1 MADDKS
7 STGKGSTPG
16 GPAKRPYATLDLKA
30 TEIKITP
37 VGKAGEGASPRTA
50 ASEAQTKFNVP
61 LPAAASTYATKSGTC
76 DHPNS
81 GASMHAESTKAEN
94 SKASASGAQ
103 TASKPADPKV
113 VVERRGGLFSH
124 LVAGIVGGALSFL
137 ALQWA
142 VPELGLDGTSSRFA
156 NSTAALSERVEAI
169 EKKATHNVKESE
181 LKTAEDRIATLEKS
195 AQMIPALTDSQRR
208 LVAETKAALA
218 SAASDSG
225 STQLMDRIGKLEDK
239 FKALV
244 DAGANDPNPSRIEQL
259 AGLTAKVTDLESSL
273 STQLSALRSS
283 VTQDVE
289 SRVQAATAASE
300 TAQAGTQR
308 LDKDVATIKTDT
320 ARIEASISANR
331 DAAARV
337 AADLKTAQNETT
349 QLKSA
354 IDTVKAEA
362 AKPAEITAAVT
373 PIADRIATLE
383 KSVQNVIQSE
393 SARQQTAEKV
403 VLALELQSLKR
414 ALDSGQDFSAQLAEV
429 KKLSGNNIDLAPLTN
444 LQQSG
449 VPTLTDLKKDFRS
462 AANSAMDA
470 ENTSQH
476 SGVVDRLWAE
486 AKSVV
491 RIRRID
497 SKPDDKSTE
506 ATLGRMQVA
515 LNDGRLDAVLEASKD
530 LSPAAEDAA
539 RPFLDKLETRVSV
552 DGTLAQLEG
561 QLKSSIA
568 PGAEPAATSAP

>member
-37 VGKAGEGASPRTA
+37 VGKAP
-50 ASEAQTKFNVP
+50 SETQMTFNVP
-61 LPAAASTYATKSGTC
+61 LPAAASTYATKSGTR
-76 DHPNS
+76 DQSNS
-81 GASMHAESTKAEN
+81 GAGMHAESNKAEN
-94 SKASASGAQ
+94 AKAAAIGAQ
-103 TASKPADPKV
+103 TANKSAGPKV
-113 VVERRGGLFSH
+113 VAERRGGFFTH

-142 VPELGLDGTSSRFA
+142 VPELGLDGTSARFA
-156 NSTAALSERVEAI
+156 NNAASLSERVGAI
-169 EKKATHNVKESE
+169 ERKATHNATESD

-195 AQMIPALTDSQRR
+195 AKMIPAITDSQRR

-225 STQLMDRIGKLEDK
+225 STQLIDRVGKLEDK

-244 DAGANDPNPSRIEQL
+244 DAGINNPNPSRIEQL

-273 STQLSALRSS
+273 STQLAALRSS
-283 VTQDVE
+283 VTKDVD
-289 SRVQAATAASE
+289 SRVQAATAVSE

-308 LDKDVATIKTDT
+308 LDKDVATLKTDT
-320 ARIEASISANR
+320 ARIEASVSANR
-331 DAAARV
+331 EAAAHV
-337 AADLKTAQNETT
+337 AADLKTAQDETA

-354 IDTVKAEA
+354 IETVKAEA
-362 AKPAEITAAVT
+362 AKPAEITAAVA
-373 PIADRIATLE
+373 PIAERIASLE
-383 KSVQNVIQSE
+383 TNVQNVVQSE

-414 ALDSGQDFSAQLAEV
+414 ALESGQSFSAQLAEV
-429 KKLSGNNIDLAPLTN
+429 KKLAGNNIDLAPLAN
-444 LQQSG
+444 LQDSG
-449 VPTLTDLKKDFRS
+449 APTLTDLKKDFRT

-470 ENTSQH
+470 ETTSENA
-476 SGVVDRLWAE
+476 GIVDRLWAE

-491 RIRRID
+491 RVRRID

-506 ATLGRMQVA
+506 ATLGRMQIA
-515 LNDGRLDAVLEASKD
+515 LNDGRLDEALEASKD

-539 RPFLDKLETRVSV
+539 RPFLDKLEARVSV
-552 DGTLAQLEG
+552 DSTLAQIEG

-568 PGAEPAATSAP
+568 PGAAPAATSAP